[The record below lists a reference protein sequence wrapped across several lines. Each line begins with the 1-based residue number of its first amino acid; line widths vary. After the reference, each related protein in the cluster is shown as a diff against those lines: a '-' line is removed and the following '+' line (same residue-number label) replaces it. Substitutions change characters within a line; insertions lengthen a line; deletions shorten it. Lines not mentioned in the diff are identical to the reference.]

1 MTKEEYRIF
10 IARLLSLFFALPFP
24 VVALMVRYGP
34 LSALTGNPGWFRVWF
49 WPILAINVALG
60 YGSFRLVLSRKRF
73 TSFTVIL
80 TGTLLVNT
88 AVSIL
93 MALAAHRDF
102 FTATFQ
108 YILSIPAALLLY
120 LQLDNPHNL
129 RKETLRTIG
138 RIGYVLSVF
147 YAEWIMLMGYAI
159 ATREEPR
166 PIESIIYNIYNLTLV
181 LILFALSRQIDIK
194 SQTTV
199 ASAPGSLIL
208 NGRDIS
214 SMTGQKKML
223 LMNAFAMSQSRT
235 LRCPEIQRLMAG
247 PDDGETEGCAQ
258 CLSQPAK
265 AAQCG
270 RYRNTYNTILD
281 LKKLLEILEIGSISA
296 SENRRN
302 ILAEGWK
309 LVLFENVRLTAKK

>member
-1 MTKEEYRIF
+1 MTKEEYRTL
-10 IARLLSLFFALPFP
+10 IARLASLFFALPFP
-24 VVALMVRYGP
+24 IVAVMVRYGP

-49 WPILAINVALG
+49 WPILALSLAMS
-60 YGSFRLVLSRKRF
+60 YGCFRLTLSRKRF
-73 TSFTVIL
+73 ASFTALL
-80 TGTLLVNT
+80 TGILLAHT
-88 AVSIL
+88 GASIL
-93 MALAAHRDF
+93 MAFTAHRDF

-108 YILSIPAALLLY
+108 YILSVPAALLLY
-120 LQLDNPHNL
+120 LELDNPHSL

-138 RIGYVLSVF
+138 RIGYVISVF

-159 ATREEPR
+159 ATRAEPR
-166 PIESIIYNIYNLTLV
+166 PIESIIYNIYNLALV
-181 LILFALSRQIDIK
+181 LILFALSRQINIK

-199 ASAPGSLIL
+199 VSTPDALIL

-214 SMTGQKKML
+214 SMTGQKKTI
-223 LMNAFAMSQSRT
+223 LMNAFAMSQNRT
-235 LRCPEIQRLMAG
+235 LRCPEIQRLMAATA
-247 PDDGETEGCAQ
+247 DGETEGCPQ

-265 AAQCG
+265 ATQCG

-302 ILAEGWK
+302 ILVEGWK
-309 LVLFENVRLTAKK
+309 LVLFENVRLSTKK

>member
-1 MTKEEYRIF
+1 MTKEKI
-10 IARLLSLFFALPFP
+10 RLFNVRSLSLFFALPFP

-49 WPILAINVALG
+49 WPMLITDLALG
-60 YGSFRLVLSRKRF
+60 YGLFRLALGRKKF
-73 TSFTVIL
+73 APFSALLAMAMVI
-80 TGTLLVNT
+80 NT
-88 AVSIL
+88 AISIL
-93 MALAAHRDF
+93 AALTVHRDF
-102 FTATFQ
+102 FAATFQ
-108 YILSIPAALLLY
+108 YILCTPAALLLF
-120 LQLDNPHNL
+120 LPLGNSHHFG
-129 RKETLRTIG
+129 KSALRTIG

-147 YAEWIMLMGYAI
+147 YAEWIILMGYAI
-159 ATREEPR
+159 ATRAEPR
-166 PIESIIYNIYNLTLV
+166 PIESIVYNIYNLVLV
-181 LILFALSRQIDIK
+181 FVLFAVSRQINLQ
-194 SQTTV
+194 SHTTV
-199 ASAPGSLIL
+199 ISSPTSLSL

-214 SMTGQKKML
+214 TMIGQKKLL
-223 LMNAFAMSQSRT
+223 LMNGFAMSQSRT
-235 LRCPEIQRLMAG
+235 LRCPDIQRLMAG
-247 PDDGETEGCAQ
+247 ADDGGTEGCAQ